1 MQNTTFILFFIFYP
15 CTNTFL
21 YFYIRNIYPSVI
33 YTPFNFSKQAVNLL
47 HKHFQLPF
55 APTILFEFAPLM
67 SASQINVHCCA
78 TNNCN
83 CTSRQA
89 AVSSDKNTL
98 SSEMR
103 MRLQIY
109 SAEQSMFT
117 GVENTVTIDVQTRGY
132 PGCITCFWF
141 IALFQ
146 IYICLKHMYVSN
158 TDFPTLAALY
168 T

>member
-1 MQNTTFILFFIFYP
+1 MQNITFILFFIFYP

-33 YTPFNFSKQAVNLL
+33 YAPFNFCKQAVNLL

-78 TNNCN
+78 TNQQLYIK
-83 CTSRQA
+83 TSGPVIRQEH
-89 AVSSDKNTL
+89 S

-109 SAEQSMFT
+109 SAEWSMFT
-117 GVENTVTIDVQTRGY
+117 GVENTVTIKTVDVQTCGY

-141 IALFQ
+141 IAQFQ
-146 IYICLKHMYVSN
+146 ICQKTKRVNNFL
-158 TDFPTLAALY
+158 
-168 T
+168 